1 MAENKTIDASEKAY
15 ADASEKAGVDKSA
28 ATAAHTDKPAA
39 AAASAEKVE
48 KPKAAKAAAT
58 PAKRA
63 AHKSAAAKAAP
74 RVTRAAVKAVSAKP
88 VRKAAAKAAKTVA
101 APVAKTAS
109 STPKDTR
116 MATTTTTKTTEDF
129 TAKIQGAVK
138 DAQSRARTVLE
149 KSQTQFA
156 DVNDFSKG
164 NFEALVES
172 GKIVSSG
179 LQSMSKRYVE
189 ELKSAFEMAQADM
202 KALTTVKSPSEFV
215 ELQRAQLRKYFDNAV
230 AYNSKSAEAALK
242 LANDAFQPISNRVS
256 LAVEKIK
263 LAA

>member
-1 MAENKTIDASEKAY
+1 MAEDKTIDAAEKAY
-15 ADASEKAGVDKSA
+15 ANATEKAGA
-28 ATAAHTDKPAA
+28 DKPAA
-39 AAASAEKVE
+39 AAAKAD
-48 KPKAAKAAAT
+48 KPEPAKTAASPKAAAT

-63 AHKSAAAKAAP
+63 ARKPAAAKAAP
-74 RVTRAAVKAVSAKP
+74 RVTRAAVKAVAAKP

-101 APVAKTAS
+101 APVSKTTS
-109 STPKDTR
+109 SKPKDTR
-116 MATTTTTKTTEDF
+116 MATTTTKTTEDF
-129 TAKIQGAVK
+129 TAKIQSAVK
-138 DAQSRARTVLE
+138 DASSRARTVLE
-149 KSQTQFA
+149 KSQVRFA

-179 LQSMSKRYVE
+179 FQSMSKRYVE

-256 LAVEKIK
+256 LAVEKVK
-263 LAA
+263 QAA